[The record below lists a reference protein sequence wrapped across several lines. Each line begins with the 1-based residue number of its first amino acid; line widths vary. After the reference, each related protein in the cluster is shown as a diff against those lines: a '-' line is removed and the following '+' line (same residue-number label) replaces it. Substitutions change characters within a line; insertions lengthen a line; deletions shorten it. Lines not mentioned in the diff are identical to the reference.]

1 MCARVPVGVLE
12 YVRVGLVVNGVVDET
27 LVIVFVDD
35 VLVLDVPEGKLVLKI
50 NKKLIK
56 LIISDNPCL
65 SVSP

>member
-1 MCARVPVGVLE
+1 M
-12 YVRVGLVVNGVVDET
+12 VDET